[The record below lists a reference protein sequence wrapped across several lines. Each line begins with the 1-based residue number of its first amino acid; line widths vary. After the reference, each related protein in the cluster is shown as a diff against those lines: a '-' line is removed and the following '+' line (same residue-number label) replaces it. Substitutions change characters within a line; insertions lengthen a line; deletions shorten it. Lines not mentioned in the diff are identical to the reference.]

1 MPKKKTVDN
10 EGITSKEINPEDIAV
25 EAEFEKKSENEMLGS
40 ELPDIPEVDN
50 QQTEY
55 EKTEKVIGDLPDL
68 PDELNQKSIETT
80 ENEPQVVSPAL
91 DESSLSELIDAAN
104 AAHDDKSE
112 DSVFVADINNAHINE
127 ELETTESQEEIEK
140 IARSVGGVKAGKR
153 FVATSL
159 PNFYTKKEQQ
169 KWADLHGFR
178 AKRTPLYAMIIKSI
192 SSSTAT
198 AAVVQIA
205 GYEEFKIIVP
215 YSYMDIKVTNR
226 NPPVSEQ
233 RLLIENRIGAKI
245 PIVITELDYES
256 GNGTGVGNCVI
267 ANALLRRR
275 YFYRGVR
282 DNLSQKTRKVIQA
295 GSRVDNVYIT
305 RIISSGILVNLY
317 GVNDVL
323 IPKKELSHLYISHPK
338 NHFSV
343 GQCINVKILGVELAH
358 DEAYNVKVD
367 ASVKALT
374 ENNTEVALSEA
385 TINELCLATV
395 TTVGYETGSI
405 FVATKTGYNARV
417 TTVMG
422 NQSVKVGSLVKFRLY
437 KKEGI
442 NGSGV
447 ITDVISYNGES

>member
-1 MPKKKTVDN
+1 MPRKKAVDN
-10 EGITSKEINPEDIAV
+10 EGITSNEITPSEIAV
-25 EAEFEKKSENEMLGS
+25 EAEFDKNSENEMFGS
-40 ELPDIPEVDN
+40 ELPDIPEVDVK
-50 QQTEY
+50 QTEY
-55 EKTEKVIGDLPDL
+55 AEKSNVIEGLPDL
-68 PDELNQKSIETT
+68 PDELNEKSGEAT
-80 ENEPQVVSPAL
+80 ESGSQDNLPSL
-91 DESSLSELIDAAN
+91 DESSLGELMDAAN
-104 AAHDDKSE
+104 DDNSE

-127 ELETTESQEEIEK
+127 ELETTESQEEIEQ
-140 IARSVGGVKAGKR
+140 IARNVGGVKGGKR

-159 PNFYTKKEQQ
+159 PNFYSKKEQQ

-192 SSSTAT
+192 SASTAT

-215 YSYMDIKVTNR
+215 FAYMDIKIAKK
-226 NPPVSEQ
+226 NPTVAEQ
-233 RLLIENRIGAKI
+233 KLLIENRIGAKI

-256 GNGTGVGNCVI
+256 GNGTGVGNCAI

-282 DNLSQKTRKVIQA
+282 DNLAQKTRKVIQA

-305 RIISSGILVNLY
+305 RIISTGILVNLL

-323 IPKKELSHLYISHPK
+323 IPKRELSHLYISHPK

-358 DEAYNVKVD
+358 DEAYNVKVA

-374 ENNTEVALSEA
+374 ENNTEIALSEA

-417 TTVMG
+417 TTVVG

-437 KKEGI
+437 KKEGA

>member
-1 MPKKKTVDN
+1 MPKKKAVDN
-10 EGITSKEINPEDIAV
+10 EGITSKEISPEDITV
-25 EAEFEKKSENEMLGS
+25 EAEFEENSENEMHGS
-40 ELPDIPEVDN
+40 ELPDIPEADN

-55 EKTEKVIGDLPDL
+55 EKTAKVIGDLPDL
-68 PDELNQKSIETT
+68 PDELDQKLSETT
-80 ENEPQVVSPAL
+80 ENAPQVVSPAL

-104 AAHDDKSE
+104 DDKSE

-140 IARSVGGVKAGKR
+140 IARNVGGVKAGKR